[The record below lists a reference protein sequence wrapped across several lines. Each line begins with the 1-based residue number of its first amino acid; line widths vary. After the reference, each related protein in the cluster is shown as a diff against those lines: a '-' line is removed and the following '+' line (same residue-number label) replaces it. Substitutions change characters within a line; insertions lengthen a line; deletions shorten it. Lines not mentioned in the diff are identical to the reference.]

1 MKIVFSGEQI
11 KLEVW
16 SVFFGSIVISML
28 ILFAGNIIWLL
39 FSGFIFGSMSGRG
52 YRDIFING
60 FASLFSTL
68 PILFFFNINSIPG
81 VDILSGIF
89 RYLNVPLA
97 GDGLII
103 IISFILSGSG
113 AFAGSEITRHYLKV
127 QNTEGHGQ

>member
-1 MKIVFSGEQI
+1 LKLVFSGEQI

-16 SVFFGSIVISML
+16 SVFLGSIVISML

-60 FASLFSTL
+60 FAAFLSTL

-81 VDILSGIF
+81 VDVLSGVF
-89 RYLNVPLA
+89 HYLNVPLA

-103 IISFILSGSG
+103 ILSFILSGSG
-113 AFAGSEITRHYLKV
+113 AFAGSEITRHYLKMGDTAD
-127 QNTEGHGQ
+127 QGQ